1 MLEEFNIGNSGF
13 DDLLIDIASSLCK
26 TKEEK
31 RYLADALAGGNS
43 DYYRGY
49 AANIYKS
56 IGDNEKFY

>member
-31 RYLADALAGGNS
+31 RYLADALAGGKN

-56 IGDNEKFY
+56 IGG